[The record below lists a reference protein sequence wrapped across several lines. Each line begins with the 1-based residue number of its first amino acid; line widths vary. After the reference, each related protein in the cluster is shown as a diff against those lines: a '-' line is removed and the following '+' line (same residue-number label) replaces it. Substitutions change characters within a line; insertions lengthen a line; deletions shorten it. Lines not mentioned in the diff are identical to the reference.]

1 MELSPSVYHALHK
14 AQGLRN
20 LLVRSPGLP
29 IQLAITPTYS
39 STTTF
44 PTASHSSNAGA
55 ATLSAIPASS
65 SSTASS
71 QMKRLIKKP
80 KASDPAD
87 ANYLSGFS
95 NLVSV
100 AFLEISNLDGLS
112 NISACLKASSANL
125 RSLTLSL
132 AWDLASKARK
142 SSTPAPPPPPP
153 PAMLD
158 DGDVSED
165 DTEDMPPLDPPPPP
179 PPSQP
184 VNPAEIRKDKLAQE
198 TILAKIFDLQAVAA
212 EGKKIEKDLALSVD
226 SLNGI
231 SCGSMADADFSFL
244 AALAR
249 SLTAVMIAKG
259 RGKKEDMQRA
269 LKLMYKAAKELE
281 KCATLGPE
289 PTSSGTSSSGALGA
303 PPSGANAKQLPWPTN
318 SVAANPVVPQSSSA
332 LNAVEAALLSS
343 YEPGTSLLK
352 KQVKHYLHPS
362 DTDAD

>member
-1 MELSPSVYHALHK
+1 MELSPSVYHTLHK

-20 LLVRSPGLP
+20 LLIRSPGLP

-39 STTTF
+39 STTGF
-44 PTASHSSNAGA
+44 PTTSNSSNAGT
-55 ATLSAIPASS
+55 ATLSAIPATSS
-65 SSTASS
+65 SSASS

-80 KASDPAD
+80 KVSDPAD

-95 NLVSV
+95 NLATV

-142 SSTPAPPPPPP
+142 SNPPTPPPPPP

-158 DGDVSED
+158 DEDISDD
-165 DTEDMPPLDPPPPP
+165 DTDDMGPLDPPPPP
-179 PPSQP
+179 PPSQS
-184 VNPAEIRKDKLAQE
+184 VSAAEIRKDKLAQE
-198 TILAKIFDLQAVAA
+198 TILAKIFDLQSVAA

-226 SLNGI
+226 NLNSTSSGPT
-231 SCGSMADADFSFL
+231 AEADFSFL
-244 AALAR
+244 ADLAK

-281 KCATLGPE
+281 KFATPGIE
-289 PTSSGTSSSGALGA
+289 PASSGTSSSGTSGA
-303 PPSGANAKQLPWPTN
+303 TSSTANAKQFPWLTN
-318 SVAANPVVPQSSSA
+318 PVAANPVVPQPSAA
-332 LNAVEAALLSS
+332 LNAVEAALLG

-352 KQVKHYLHPS
+352 KQVKQYFHP
-362 DTDAD
+362 